1 MSDLRPALASMGDDE
16 LGSELRALGD
26 WLANP
31 MVPAAA
37 GSPDPAR
44 RARFRIEAQTS
55 RRRPSWWPFGD
66 AGGRSLRR
74 SFVLALIALIVLAA
88 IAGAI
93 GFGVPGIRIIFTG
106 GATPSPEATS
116 LLPTA
121 SSTPTP
127 TPSPTVPGPLGS
139 GLDLGF
145 MTTLTEAPNLAGFA
159 VELPTDSSLGPPDT
173 IWFREGRISLV
184 WASRPDLP
192 DTEVPG
198 IGLLVTEFRGSV
210 HEDLFQKM
218 LGPDTTLTAVTVG
231 GEGGWW
237 IEGAPHEFVYL
248 DPRGEIIFDTRRA
261 VGDTL
266 IWTGNGITFRME
278 TSLGQAASI
287 GLAETIR

>member
-1 MSDLRPALASMGDDE
+1 MSDLRRPLAMVGDDE
-16 LGSELRALGD
+16 LGSELHALAD
-26 WLANP
+26 WLATP
-31 MVPAAA
+31 KVPAEA
-37 GSPDPAR
+37 GSSDPAR
-44 RARFRIEAQTS
+44 RARLRIEADAS
-55 RRRPSWWPFGD
+55 RRRPTWWPFGD

-74 SFVLALIALIVLAA
+74 SFVLALIALVVLAA
-88 IAGAI
+88 IVGAI

-121 SSTPTP
+121 SPTPTP
-127 TPSPTVPGPLGS
+127 TPSPTVPGPPGS

-145 MTTLTEAPNLAGFA
+145 MTTLTEASNLAGFA
-159 VELPTDSSLGPPDT
+159 VELPTDSSLGPPAT

-218 LGPDTTLTAVTVG
+218 LGPDTTLTPVTVG
-231 GEGGWW
+231 DEGGWW

-248 DPRGEIIFDTRRA
+248 NPSGEIIGDTRRA

-266 IWTGNGITFRME
+266 IWTKDGMTFRME
-278 TSLGQAASI
+278 TSRGQAAAI
-287 GLAETIR
+287 RLAETIR